1 MAFFK
6 GASSGCFKV
15 EEGQGREKKE
25 KGRKSG
31 FFSIVESV
39 IRGRKR
45 RGRGKG
51 GGRGTL

>member
-25 KGRKSG
+25 KGRKSE
-31 FFSIVESV
+31 FFSLVESV
-39 IRGRKR
+39 IRGSRR
-45 RGRGKG
+45 RGRGRG
-51 GGRGTL
+51 GGRRTL